1 MSLTLIIGSMFSG
14 KTTELQRLIHREQCI
29 GRRVLVINHSFD
41 KERADDMTTH
51 AGQSMKCVS
60 LGYLGDID
68 TSGDDFRE
76 YDTIAINE
84 GQFFEDLEPE
94 VLKLLNTFGKN
105 VFVSALDSDFKTQPF
120 ANVMKLIPHA
130 NKLMKLHALCMKCAN
145 GTPALYSYR
154 KTGDTSTIAVGG
166 ADMYM
171 PLCRKCYHSAEHS
184 LYKYI
189 AEHAYTNASEG
200 EEQELI

>member
-1 MSLTLIIGSMFSG
+1 
-14 KTTELQRLIHREQCI
+14 
-29 GRRVLVINHSFD
+29 
-41 KERADDMTTH
+41 
-51 AGQSMKCVS
+51 MKCVS
-60 LGYLGDID
+60 LGHLGDID

>member
-51 AGQSMKCVS
+51 AGVSMKCVS
-60 LGYLGDID
+60 LTNLGEFDVSD
-68 TSGDDFRE
+68 

-84 GQFFEDLEPE
+84 GQFFADLEPV
-94 VLKLLNTFGKN
+94 VLRLLNAHRKN
-105 VFVSALDSDFKTQPF
+105 VIISALDSDFTTKPF
-120 ANVMKLIPHA
+120 ANVMLLVPHA
-130 NKLMKLHALCMKCAN
+130 NKLMKLHALCVTCAN

-154 KTGDTSTIAVGG
+154 KTGQTDTIAVGG

-171 PLCRKCYHSAEHS
+171 PLCRRCYNLRKDTKMIEV
-184 LYKYI
+184 
-189 AEHAYTNASEG
+189 
-200 EEQELI
+200 